1 MELVT
6 IALVSAVA
14 SLLTFFTGFGLA
26 TVLTPV
32 MLLFFP
38 APTAI
43 MLTAIVHLL
52 NNLFKYAL
60 MRSHID
66 WLTVLRFGLPAGVG
80 AFLGAWLLSFFPAR
94 TLIVSY
100 SFGGRVFDVTALKL
114 TIGALMVFFALFE
127 AIPRLRKI
135 EFSQN
140 KIYLGGLCSGFFGGL
155 SGHQG
160 ALRSAFLIRA
170 GLAKEVFI
178 GTGIAVACIVDLTRL
193 VLYRPFSAG
202 LDFSAHGVLIIT
214 ASAAAFSGALAG
226 NLLLRKTELKTIQL
240 VVAVGV
246 SIIGLSLSAG
256 LI

>member
-1 MELVT
+1 ME
-6 IALVSAVA
+6 IALIAFVA
-14 SLLTFFTGFGLA
+14 AASSLLTFFTGFGLA

-66 WLTVLRFGLPAGVG
+66 WRTVLRFGLPAGLG
-80 AFLGAWLLSFFPAR
+80 AFLGAGLLSFLPAR
-94 TLIVSY
+94 TLLVSY
-100 SFGGRVFDVTALKL
+100 AVSGRGFEITALKL
-114 TIGALMVFFALFE
+114 VVGLLMVFFALFE
-127 AIPRLRKI
+127 AVPRLKKM
-135 EFSQN
+135 EFSRN
-140 KIYLGGLCSGFFGGL
+140 KIFLGGLCSGFFGGL

-170 GLAKEVFI
+170 GLSKEVFI
-178 GTGIAVACIVDLTRL
+178 GTGIAIACIVDLTRL

-202 LDFSAHGVLIIT
+202 FDFSAHGVLIIA
-214 ASAAAFSGALAG
+214 ASAAAFFGALAG
-226 NLLLRKTELKTIQL
+226 NLLLRKTELKTIQRI
-240 VVAVGV
+240 VAGGV
-246 SIIGLSLSAG
+246 SLIGLCLAAG

>member
-1 MELVT
+1 ME
-6 IALVSAVA
+6 IALIAFVAAFA

-66 WLTVLRFGLPAGVG
+66 WRMVLRFGLPAGIG
-80 AFLGAWLLSFFPAR
+80 AFFGAGLLSYLPTR
-94 TLIVSY
+94 TLLVSY
-100 SFGGRVFDVTALKL
+100 VLGGRVFEITTLKL
-114 TIGALMVFFALFE
+114 VVGLLMVFFALFE
-127 AIPRLRKI
+127 AVPRLKKL

-140 KIYLGGLCSGFFGGL
+140 KVFLGGLISGFFGGL

-160 ALRSAFLIRA
+160 ALRSAFLVRA

-178 GTGIAVACIVDLTRL
+178 ATGIAIACIVDLTRL
-193 VLYRPFSAG
+193 ILYRPF
-202 LDFSAHGVLIIT
+202 T
-214 ASAAAFSGALAG
+214 AAFDFQAHALLIVAASGAAFFGAVVG
-226 NLLLRKTELKTIQL
+226 NLALKKVEFKAIQL
-240 VVAVGV
+240 AVAVGV
-246 SIIGLSLSAG
+246 SLLGLSLAAG